1 MDSDNPIKISLNIGG
16 QSISLTVPF
25 SRQDF
30 ARDVEKSV
38 DSLYTQWR
46 RAFPRKSDREVL
58 TMVAYQFASHYH
70 EMTEL
75 YARATEKAEQ
85 CLRLTEP
92 EPLPPVGKE

>member
-1 MDSDNPIKISLNIGG
+1 MDSDDPIKISLNIGG

-38 DSLYTQWR
+38 DTLYTKWR

-58 TMVAYQFASHYH
+58 AMVAYQFASHYH
-70 EMTEL
+70 EMIEL
-75 YARATEKAEQ
+75 YDRATEKAEQ
-85 CLRLTEP
+85 CLRLAEP
-92 EPLPPVGKE
+92 EPLPPADEK